1 MEQNKAEQLLA
12 IYGSKIPLSGF
23 LYLREWLKDKDY
35 ETAAMHFAHMKDP
48 VISLVLSVLVGL
60 YGIDRFYVGDI
71 GLGVLKL
78 ITCGGAG
85 IWWLVDLFIIMDRTK
100 EKNIEFLYMN

>member
-12 IYGSKIPLSGF
+12 IYGSKIPVSGF

-35 ETAAMHFAHMKDP
+35 ETATMHFAHMKDP
-48 VISLVLSVLVGL
+48 VVSLVLSVLVGL

>member
-12 IYGSKIPLSGF
+12 LYGSKISLSSF
-23 LYLREWLKDKDY
+23 NYVREWLKDKDY
-35 ETAAMHFAHMKDP
+35 ETAALYFANMKDP
-48 VISLVLSVLVGL
+48 TISLVISILLGG
-60 YGIDRFYVGDI
+60 YGVDRFYVGDI

-85 IWWLVDLFIIMDRTK
+85 IWWLIDIFLIMDRTK
-100 EKNIEFLYMN
+100 EKNIEILS

>member
-12 IYGSKIPLSGF
+12 LYGSKISLSSF
-23 LYLREWLKDKDY
+23 NYVREWLKDKDY
-35 ETAAMHFAHMKDP
+35 EIAALYFANMKDP
-48 VISLVLSVLVGL
+48 TISLVISILLGG
-60 YGIDRFYVGDI
+60 YGVDRFYVGDI

-85 IWWLVDLFIIMDRTK
+85 IWWLIDIFLIMDRTK
-100 EKNIEFLYMN
+100 EKNIEILS